1 MTSEREQLETRLK
14 EHEKAKRA
22 AKGTD
27 DAQFVAASQ
36 EIVSTIRQIRALPED
51 NKLTDFQIS
60 SYCWALYAIASKSH
74 DAEQVRMSLVKLVR
88 SFALA
93 MNARSFWGDASSA
106 EFGRTLFNSLVQ
118 LLYKSVKSM
127 NDTTA
132 VAFAKKIAVD
142 YLNILDARCEA
153 YLDAGAFHKDL
164 VTEEQRKGMEL
175 RNGGK
180 RIRLKFWPSLAEKAY
195 GLMNRCLKAD
205 SQVVATDRLV
215 THLHRN
221 VSKGD
226 WLGLYCVTAMIR
238 GGHAERARS
247 MMKDI
252 VRAKHNE
259 AWAWTYLADTYRDKP
274 EMVAACHCKA
284 LTLPSHDPEISL
296 GMAVKSRRVLADALQ
311 RLGLVQEAQR
321 ELALAERKAP
331 VDSHDGFYVTWA
343 GKTNQLLLPSTAKRF
358 TGRLIKREDKSFG
371 FVKDRTLG
379 DVFIPPKFVKCLKNG
394 DQIAGWADL
403 QEDKNKKRKS
413 LCMISAL
420 CYCIR
425 CRREPS

>member
-22 AKGTD
+22 AKGTN

-74 DAEQVRMSLVKLVR
+74 DAEHVRMALVKLVR
-88 SFALA
+88 SFARA

-106 EFGRTLFNSLVQ
+106 EFGRTLFNSLIQ

-153 YLDAGAFHKDL
+153 YLDAGAFHKDP

-180 RIRLKFWPSLAEKAY
+180 RVRLKFWPSLAEKAY

-420 CYCIR
+420 
-425 CRREPS
+425 

>member
-153 YLDAGAFHKDL
+153 YLDAGAFHKDP

-180 RIRLKFWPSLAEKAY
+180 CIRLKFWPSLAEKAY

-221 VSKGD
+221 ASKGD

-321 ELALAERKAP
+321 ERALAERKAP

-343 GKTNQLLLPSTAKRF
+343 EKTNQLLLPSTAKRF

-420 CYCIR
+420 
-425 CRREPS
+425 

>member
-22 AKGTD
+22 AKGTN

-74 DAEQVRMSLVKLVR
+74 DAEQVRMALVKLVR
-88 SFALA
+88 SFARA

-106 EFGRTLFNSLVQ
+106 EFGRTLFNSLIQ

-153 YLDAGAFHKDL
+153 YLDAGAFHKDP

-180 RIRLKFWPSLAEKAY
+180 RVRLKFWPSLAEKAY

-259 AWAWTYLADTYRDKP
+259 AWAWTYLADTYHDKP

-343 GKTNQLLLPSTAKRF
+343 EKTNQLLLPSTAKRF
-358 TGRLIKREDKSFG
+358 TGRLIKREDRSFG

-420 CYCIR
+420 
-425 CRREPS
+425 

>member
-36 EIVSTIRQIRALPED
+36 EIVSTIRQIGAVPED

-106 EFGRTLFNSLVQ
+106 EFGRTLFNSLIQ

-132 VAFAKKIAVD
+132 VGFAKKIAVD

-153 YLDAGAFHKDL
+153 YLDAGAFHKDP

-420 CYCIR
+420 
-425 CRREPS
+425 

>member
-1 MTSEREQLETRLK
+1 
-14 EHEKAKRA
+14 
-22 AKGTD
+22 
-27 DAQFVAASQ
+27 
-36 EIVSTIRQIRALPED
+36 
-51 NKLTDFQIS
+51 
-60 SYCWALYAIASKSH
+60 
-74 DAEQVRMSLVKLVR
+74 
-88 SFALA
+88 
-93 MNARSFWGDASSA
+93 
-106 EFGRTLFNSLVQ
+106 
-118 LLYKSVKSM
+118 
-127 NDTTA
+127 
-132 VAFAKKIAVD
+132 
-142 YLNILDARCEA
+142 
-153 YLDAGAFHKDL
+153 
-164 VTEEQRKGMEL
+164 
-175 RNGGK
+175 
-180 RIRLKFWPSLAEKAY
+180 
-195 GLMNRCLKAD
+195 
-205 SQVVATDRLV
+205 
-215 THLHRN
+215 
-221 VSKGD
+221 
-226 WLGLYCVTAMIR
+226 MIR

-420 CYCIR
+420 
-425 CRREPS
+425 

>member
-74 DAEQVRMSLVKLVR
+74 DAEQVRMALVKLVR
-88 SFALA
+88 SFARA

-106 EFGRTLFNSLVQ
+106 EFGRTLFNSLIQ

-420 CYCIR
+420 
-425 CRREPS
+425 

>member
-74 DAEQVRMSLVKLVR
+74 DSEQVRMALVKLVR
-88 SFALA
+88 SFARA

-153 YLDAGAFHKDL
+153 YLDAGAFHKDP
-164 VTEEQRKGMEL
+164 VTEEQRKVMEL

-195 GLMNRCLKAD
+195 GLVNRCLKAD

-259 AWAWTYLADTYRDKP
+259 AWAWTYLADTCRDEP

-379 DVFIPPKFVKCLKNG
+379 DVFIPPKFIKCLKNG

-420 CYCIR
+420 
-425 CRREPS
+425 

>member
-74 DAEQVRMSLVKLVR
+74 DSEQVRMALVKLVR
-88 SFALA
+88 SFARA

-153 YLDAGAFHKDL
+153 YLDAGAFHKDP

-195 GLMNRCLKAD
+195 GLVNRCLKAD

-379 DVFIPPKFVKCLKNG
+379 DVFIPPKFIKCLKNG

-420 CYCIR
+420 
-425 CRREPS
+425 

>member
-153 YLDAGAFHKDL
+153 YLDAGAFHKDP

-379 DVFIPPKFVKCLKNG
+379 DVFIPPKFVKCPKNE

-420 CYCIR
+420 
-425 CRREPS
+425 

>member
-1 MTSEREQLETRLK
+1 MTSEHEQLETRLK

-88 SFALA
+88 SFARA

-153 YLDAGAFHKDL
+153 YLDAGAFHKDP
-164 VTEEQRKGMEL
+164 VTEVQRKGMEL

-343 GKTNQLLLPSTAKRF
+343 EKTNQLLLPSTAKRF

-420 CYCIR
+420 
-425 CRREPS
+425 

>member
-88 SFALA
+88 SFARA

-153 YLDAGAFHKDL
+153 YLDAGAFHKDP

-195 GLMNRCLKAD
+195 GLVNRCLKAD

-420 CYCIR
+420 
-425 CRREPS
+425 

>member
-195 GLMNRCLKAD
+195 GLVNRCLKAD

-420 CYCIR
+420 
-425 CRREPS
+425 

>member
-74 DAEQVRMSLVKLVR
+74 DAEQMRMALVKLVR
-88 SFALA
+88 SFARA

-153 YLDAGAFHKDL
+153 YLDAGAFHKDP

-195 GLMNRCLKAD
+195 GLVNRCLKAD

-379 DVFIPPKFVKCLKNG
+379 DVFIPPKFIKCLKNG

-420 CYCIR
+420 
-425 CRREPS
+425 

>member
-74 DAEQVRMSLVKLVR
+74 DSEQVRMALVKLVR
-88 SFALA
+88 SFARA

-153 YLDAGAFHKDL
+153 YLDAGAFHKDP
-164 VTEEQRKGMEL
+164 VTEEQRKVMEL

-195 GLMNRCLKAD
+195 GLVNRCLKAD

-259 AWAWTYLADTYRDKP
+259 AWAWTDLADTCRDEP

-379 DVFIPPKFVKCLKNG
+379 DVFIPPKFIKCLKNG

-420 CYCIR
+420 
-425 CRREPS
+425 

>member
-74 DAEQVRMSLVKLVR
+74 DSEQVRMALVKLVR
-88 SFALA
+88 SFARA

-195 GLMNRCLKAD
+195 GLVNRCLKAD

-379 DVFIPPKFVKCLKNG
+379 DVFIPPKFIKCLKNG

-420 CYCIR
+420 
-425 CRREPS
+425 

>member
-153 YLDAGAFHKDL
+153 YLDAGAFHKDP

-195 GLMNRCLKAD
+195 GLVNRCLKAD

-379 DVFIPPKFVKCLKNG
+379 DVFIPPKFIKCLKNG

-420 CYCIR
+420 
-425 CRREPS
+425 

>member
-74 DAEQVRMSLVKLVR
+74 DSEQVRMALVKLVR
-88 SFALA
+88 SFARA

-195 GLMNRCLKAD
+195 GLVNRCLKAD

-420 CYCIR
+420 
-425 CRREPS
+425 

>member
-153 YLDAGAFHKDL
+153 YLDAGAFHKDP

-195 GLMNRCLKAD
+195 GLVNRCLKAD

-420 CYCIR
+420 
-425 CRREPS
+425 

>member
-74 DAEQVRMSLVKLVR
+74 DAEQVRMALVKLVR

-153 YLDAGAFHKDL
+153 YLDAGAFHKDP

-195 GLMNRCLKAD
+195 GLVNRCLKAD

-379 DVFIPPKFVKCLKNG
+379 DVFIPPKFIKCLKNG

-420 CYCIR
+420 
-425 CRREPS
+425 

>member
-74 DAEQVRMSLVKLVR
+74 DSEQVRMALVKLVR
-88 SFALA
+88 SFARA

-153 YLDAGAFHKDL
+153 YLDAGAFHKDP

-195 GLMNRCLKAD
+195 GLVNRCLKAD

-403 QEDKNKKRKS
+403 QADKNKKRKS
-413 LCMISAL
+413 LCRISAL
-420 CYCIR
+420 
-425 CRREPS
+425 

>member
-74 DAEQVRMSLVKLVR
+74 DAEQVRMALVKLVR
-88 SFALA
+88 SFARA

-106 EFGRTLFNSLVQ
+106 EFGRTLFNSLIQ

-195 GLMNRCLKAD
+195 GLVNRCLKAD

-379 DVFIPPKFVKCLKNG
+379 DVFIPPKFIKCLKNG

-420 CYCIR
+420 
-425 CRREPS
+425 

>member
-420 CYCIR
+420 
-425 CRREPS
+425 

>member
-106 EFGRTLFNSLVQ
+106 EFGRTLFNSLIQ

-420 CYCIR
+420 
-425 CRREPS
+425 

>member
-175 RNGGK
+175 RNGSK

-195 GLMNRCLKAD
+195 GLVNRCLKAD

-343 GKTNQLLLPSTAKRF
+343 EKTNQLRLPSTAKRF

-420 CYCIR
+420 
-425 CRREPS
+425 

>member
-153 YLDAGAFHKDL
+153 YLDAGAFHKDP
-164 VTEEQRKGMEL
+164 VTEVQRKGMEL

-343 GKTNQLLLPSTAKRF
+343 EKTNQLLLPSTAKRF

-420 CYCIR
+420 
-425 CRREPS
+425 

>member
-22 AKGTD
+22 AKGTN

-74 DAEQVRMSLVKLVR
+74 DAEHVRMALVKLVR
-88 SFALA
+88 SFARA

-106 EFGRTLFNSLVQ
+106 EFGRTLFNSLIQ

-153 YLDAGAFHKDL
+153 YLDAGAFHKDP

-180 RIRLKFWPSLAEKAY
+180 RVRLKFWPSLAEKAY

-259 AWAWTYLADTYRDKP
+259 AWAWTYLADTYHDKP
-274 EMVAACHCKA
+274 EMAAACHCKA

-343 GKTNQLLLPSTAKRF
+343 EKTNQLLLPSTAKRF

-420 CYCIR
+420 
-425 CRREPS
+425 

>member
-343 GKTNQLLLPSTAKRF
+343 EKTNQLLLPSTAKRF

-420 CYCIR
+420 
-425 CRREPS
+425 

>member
-153 YLDAGAFHKDL
+153 YLDAGAFHKDP
-164 VTEEQRKGMEL
+164 VTEVQRKGMEL

-195 GLMNRCLKAD
+195 GLVNRCLKAD

-343 GKTNQLLLPSTAKRF
+343 EKTNQLLLPSTAKRF

-420 CYCIR
+420 
-425 CRREPS
+425 

>member
-153 YLDAGAFHKDL
+153 YLDAGAFHKDP

-420 CYCIR
+420 
-425 CRREPS
+425 

>member
-74 DAEQVRMSLVKLVR
+74 DAEQMRMALVKLVR
-88 SFALA
+88 SFARA

-195 GLMNRCLKAD
+195 GLVNRCLKAD

-379 DVFIPPKFVKCLKNG
+379 DVFIPPKFIKCLKNG

-420 CYCIR
+420 
-425 CRREPS
+425 

>member
-153 YLDAGAFHKDL
+153 YLDAGAFHKDP

-180 RIRLKFWPSLAEKAY
+180 RILLKFWPSLAEKAY

-343 GKTNQLLLPSTAKRF
+343 EKTNQLLLPSTAKRF

-420 CYCIR
+420 
-425 CRREPS
+425 

>member
-153 YLDAGAFHKDL
+153 YLDAGAFHKDP

-195 GLMNRCLKAD
+195 GLVNRCLKAD

-343 GKTNQLLLPSTAKRF
+343 EKTNQLLLPSTAKRF

-420 CYCIR
+420 
-425 CRREPS
+425 

>member
-74 DAEQVRMSLVKLVR
+74 DSEQVRMALVKLVR
-88 SFALA
+88 SFARA
-93 MNARSFWGDASSA
+93 MHARSFWGDASSA

-153 YLDAGAFHKDL
+153 YLDAGAFHKDP

-343 GKTNQLLLPSTAKRF
+343 RKTNQLLLPSTAKRF

-379 DVFIPPKFVKCLKNG
+379 DVFIPPKFIKCLKNG

-420 CYCIR
+420 
-425 CRREPS
+425 

>member
-51 NKLTDFQIS
+51 NKLTDFEIS
-60 SYCWALYAIASKSH
+60 SYCWARYAIASKSH
-74 DAEQVRMSLVKLVR
+74 DAEQVRMALVKLVR
-88 SFALA
+88 SFARA

-153 YLDAGAFHKDL
+153 YLDAGAFHKDP
-164 VTEEQRKGMEL
+164 VTEVQRKGMEL

-321 ELALAERKAP
+321 ELAWAERKAP
-331 VDSHDGFYVTWA
+331 VDSHDGFYVPWA
-343 GKTNQLLLPSTAKRF
+343 GKKNQFLLPSTAKRF

-420 CYCIR
+420 
-425 CRREPS
+425 

>member
-74 DAEQVRMSLVKLVR
+74 DSEQVRMALVKLVR
-88 SFALA
+88 SFARA

-195 GLMNRCLKAD
+195 GLVNRCLKAD

-221 VSKGD
+221 VSRGD

-379 DVFIPPKFVKCLKNG
+379 DVFIPPKFIKCLKNG

-420 CYCIR
+420 
-425 CRREPS
+425 